1 MNLFDITKYGAVG
14 DGSKDNSI
22 EIQKAIDDCTKNGG
36 GRVIIP
42 SNNIFMSGPFDLKS
56 NVTIYV
62 ESNAVLL
69 ANPDESVYKKSA
81 FRENLGEGTIWIG
94 GENAQ
99 NISIEG
105 SGVIDG
111 NGIKFMGPEEKAAYV
126 LKDFDVVDPRPHLL
140 TLINIENLTI
150 RDITFKDSAYW
161 GLHIVGCDN
170 VKIESVTILNNLK
183 IRNSDGIDLDHS
195 RNVRISNCYIESAD
209 DCICFKT
216 RREYEEFGPTENIIV
231 SNCIM
236 TSTSCSLK
244 LGSEN
249 MDAIRNVIVSNCIIK
264 SSNRG
269 IGIQNRDEGIV
280 ENIIFENIL
289 VEGRLFDNVWWGKA
303 EPIYITAYK
312 RKTENH
318 KDSNWRF
325 AKGQSV
331 GKVGEIKNITFSNI
345 NCRSENGVFVGGEND
360 KINNIKFINVN
371 VEIEKLTSYQG
382 GIYDLRPSDTIG
394 LLHTKTAGFYFDTAS
409 DISLKNCSLKWG
421 NNKAVFFAEA
431 GNFKNISSLE
441 IENFNGES
449 ANNNIEKFEFENC
462 TNVTTT

>member
-1 MNLFDITKYGAVG
+1 MREFNIISFGAKTEE
-14 DGSKDNSI
+14 DFDNSA
-22 EIQKAIDDCTKNGG
+22 EIQKAIDDCSESGG
-36 GRVIIP
+36 GKVIIP

-56 NVTIYV
+56 NVTFYI

-94 GENAQ
+94 GENAE

-105 SGVIDG
+105 LGVIDG
-111 NGIKFMGPEEKAAYV
+111 NGIKFMGPEEKAAFV

-140 TLINIENLTI
+140 TLINIKNLVI

-170 VKIESVTILNNLK
+170 VKIESINILNNLK

-195 RNVRISNCYIESAD
+195 KNVRISNCYIESAD

-216 RREYEEFGPTENIIV
+216 RREYQDYGPTENVIV

-269 IGIQNRDEGIV
+269 IGIQNRDEGIIENV
-280 ENIIFENIL
+280 IFDNII
-289 VEGRLFDNVWWGKA
+289 VEGRLFDDVWWGKA

-312 RKTENH
+312 RKAENH

-325 AKGQSV
+325 ASGQTEGKV
-331 GKVGEIKNITFSNI
+331 GKVSNIKFSNI
-345 NCRSENGVFVGGEND
+345 DCRSENGIFVGGEYG
-360 KINNIKFINVN
+360 KISNLQFSNIQLEINKSTKYKGN
-371 VEIEKLTSYQG
+371 L
-382 GIYDLRPSDTIG
+382 YDLRPSATVGILETDI
-394 LLHTKTAGFYFDTAS
+394 AGIYIDTAS
-409 DISLKNCSLKWG
+409 DLYFDNCKLIWG
-421 NNKAVFFAEA
+421 NNKESYFKHATYFINVSKLKID
-431 GNFKNISSLE
+431 NFSGQSAHE
-441 IENFNGES
+441 DIEPH
-449 ANNNIEKFEFENC
+449 KFINC
-462 TNVTTT
+462 SDVIFH